1 MDLTDNISRGEKTVE
16 LNTKS
21 HMLDSIRAHRARWE
35 ALLAEVGEERM
46 LEPGVMGSWT
56 FKDVAAHLTA
66 WRERVTIDR
75 LEAAQRDEPV
85 RPPPWP
91 LELNEDDDAD
101 VQVINQWIYL
111 HNRDRSLSE
120 VLADAC
126 ESWRRME
133 VAVEGL
139 SEQVL
144 TGPNRFSWMNGE
156 PIGEVVPGSSGH
168 FEEHEEMIRAWLDG
182 ASARAEQ
189 TK

>member
-1 MDLTDNISRGEKTVE
+1 VE

-21 HMLDSIRAHRARWE
+21 EMLDSIRAHRVRWE

-56 FKDVAAHLTA
+56 FKDVAAHMTA
-66 WRERVTIDR
+66 WRERVTVDR
-75 LEAAQRDEPV
+75 LEAAVRGEPV

-91 LELNEDDDAD
+91 LELDEVDDAD

-120 VLADAC
+120 VLADAR

-133 VAVEGL
+133 AAVEGL
-139 SEQVL
+139 SEQAL
-144 TGPNRFSWMNGE
+144 TDPNRFSWMNGE
-156 PIGEVVPGSSGH
+156 PIGAVVPGSSGH

-182 ASARAEQ
+182 ARGRE
-189 TK
+189 TR